1 MLTRRGFNQDLSYG
15 AFDQG
20 RLVSFTFNGIG
31 NWNGKLTAYDIG
43 TGTIAEYRQKGLA
56 KQIFNVTE
64 TELKKAGIEL
74 YLLEVLQ
81 HNQKAVDLYRKAG
94 FEVSREFDYYVSAKK
109 DLDLNNK
116 NNSDIEIK
124 KIEFP
129 TDAEVNNF
137 HDFEP
142 AWQNSFDSISRT
154 KQDFFAF
161 GAFIKNELVGYV
173 ICEEDNGDL
182 TQIAVRKDHRIQ
194 KIASTLLINAFA
206 QFPSENI
213 KLINAESDKSAIAD
227 LLRSFNVKLCGKQ
240 FEMIKEL

>member
-1 MLTRRGFNQDLSYG
+1 MEIKSLKGLAFTEIYKAFTEAFADYDAPPLNEKQLLQMLTRRGFNQDLSYG

-154 KQDFFAF
+154 KQDFFA
-161 GAFIKNELVGYV
+161 
-173 ICEEDNGDL
+173 
-182 TQIAVRKDHRIQ
+182 
-194 KIASTLLINAFA
+194 
-206 QFPSENI
+206 
-213 KLINAESDKSAIAD
+213 
-227 LLRSFNVKLCGKQ
+227 
-240 FEMIKEL
+240 